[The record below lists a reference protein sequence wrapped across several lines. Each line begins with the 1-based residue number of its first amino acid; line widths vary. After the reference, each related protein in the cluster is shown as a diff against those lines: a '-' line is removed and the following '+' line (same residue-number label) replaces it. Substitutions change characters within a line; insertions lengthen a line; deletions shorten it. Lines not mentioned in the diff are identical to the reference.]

1 MSLSQFH
8 YRSLCKQWTEYLKQ
22 FLIGDLFLQVVRV
35 LQTQSRHW
43 STFTSLLV
51 YMSKE
56 KNLYCTR
63 HRPGIIFDRCH
74 LLIICKNN
82 AGKWIAV
89 KGENQYTWIV
99 PVTLV
104 EVWRVHANLFSAGLK
119 DRVLRNTACSPR
131 EMGIKSEGVLRG
143 DWWKIIIL
151 LVWTKLYR
159 RSVFD
164 KSVLLFGLM
173 INGLHYWIRNIK

>member
-1 MSLSQFH
+1 MIYFYKSSEFYKL
-8 YRSLCKQWTEYLKQ
+8 KVGTEAHLHPYWCIWARK
-22 FLIGDLFLQVVRV
+22 
-35 LQTQSRHW
+35 
-43 STFTSLLV
+43 
-51 YMSKE
+51 

-143 DWWKIIIL
+143 DWWKFIIL